1 MTGLETRHGTVRG
14 DCPLPRNLQEKDQ
27 GLTALARATQ
37 GKKPVF
43 KDKEIQ

>member
-1 MTGLETRHGTVRG
+1 MRGQETRHVTVREG
-14 DCPLPRNLQEKDQ
+14 CHQPRNLQEKD
-27 GLTALARATQ
+27 LDLAALARAIQ